1 MARETINIGVV
12 ANDGTGDTFRI
23 AGQKINDN
31 FEELYT
37 NFAATELG
45 DGIDLDGNN
54 IVGTRSND
62 NINFIPSGTGIVT
75 MPNLLVDGTINLV
88 DNVISATQSNSD
100 LVMRSSG
107 TGSIVLGDI
116 SIQDN
121 TVSTNASN
129 ADTELT
135 ANGTGTISL
144 LSNATI
150 NGDMTVTSVSQG
162 AGQFDTSVTLAS
174 GATVTSILD
183 QDNMS
188 GNSATALATQQS
200 IKAYVDSQVTAQDLD
215 FTADDLTTN
224 SIDLDSETL
233 QLTGGAGIDTS
244 ATGNTVTFSIDSSVV
259 TLTGSQALSNKTLTS
274 PIVNNINATGSWS
287 MTQLETES
295 LRIKD
300 NTITTSAS
308 NADLE
313 MSAAGT
319 GKVTIN
325 GLALPRD
332 DNGTVQAVKTDGAG
346 TLSFVNVDYL
356 YNNTVLEDGSVT
368 LASSATANI
377 DTFDSTVYRS
387 TRYVMSISDST
398 NSRYEIVEAIVTHDG
413 STAYV
418 SKYGSTTNHTSS
430 LLTLTADVSGSD
442 VRLRVVPISSDSTV
456 IKFLARRQ
464 AI

>member
-23 AGQKINDN
+23 AGQKINNN

-37 NFAATELG
+37 NFEATELG

-54 IVGTRSND
+54 IIGTRSND
-62 NINFIPSGTGIVT
+62 NINFIPAGTGIVT

-107 TGSIVLGDI
+107 TGSIVMGDI

-144 LSNATI
+144 LSNTTI

-215 FTADDLTTN
+215 FTADDLTR
-224 SIDLDSETL
+224 
-233 QLTGGAGIDTS
+233 
-244 ATGNTVTFSIDSSVV
+244 
-259 TLTGSQALSNKTLTS
+259 
-274 PIVNNINATGSWS
+274 PI
-287 MTQLETES
+287 Q
-295 LRIKD
+295 
-300 NTITTSAS
+300 
-308 NADLE
+308 
-313 MSAAGT
+313 
-319 GKVTIN
+319 
-325 GLALPRD
+325 
-332 DNGTVQAVKTDGAG
+332 
-346 TLSFVNVDYL
+346 
-356 YNNTVLEDGSVT
+356 
-368 LASSATANI
+368 
-377 DTFDSTVYRS
+377 
-387 TRYVMSISDST
+387 
-398 NSRYEIVEAIVTHDG
+398 
-413 STAYV
+413 
-418 SKYGSTTNHTSS
+418 
-430 LLTLTADVSGSD
+430 
-442 VRLRVVPISSDSTV
+442 
-456 IKFLARRQ
+456 
-464 AI
+464 

>member
-23 AGQKINDN
+23 AGQKINNN

-37 NFAATELG
+37 NFEATELG

-54 IVGTRSND
+54 IIGTRSND
-62 NINFIPSGTGIVT
+62 NINFIPAGTGIVT

-107 TGSIVLGDI
+107 TGSIVMGDI

-244 ATGNTVTFSIDSSVV
+244 ATGNTVTFSIDSSVA
-259 TLTGSQALSNKTLTS
+259 TLTGSQVLSNKTLTS

-300 NTITTSAS
+300 NIITTSAS

-319 GKVTIN
+319 GTVNIN
-325 GLALPRD
+325 GLALPRN

-346 TLSFVNVDYL
+346 TLSFVDVDYL

-377 DTFDSTVYRS
+377 DTFDSTVYMS

>member
-23 AGQKINDN
+23 AGQKIINN

-37 NFAATELG
+37 NFEATELG

-54 IVGTRSND
+54 IIGTRSND
-62 NINFIPSGTGIVT
+62 NINFIPAGTGIVT

-144 LSNATI
+144 LSNTTI

-233 QLTGGAGIDTS
+233 QLTGGTAINTS

-319 GKVTIN
+319 GKVNIN

-346 TLSFVNVDYL
+346 TLSFVDVDYL
-356 YNNTVLEDGSVT
+356 YDNTVLEDGSVT

>member
-1 MARETINIGVV
+1 MTRQILDIGSN
-12 ANDGTGDTFRI
+12 ANDGTGDTLR
-23 AGQKINDN
+23 AAMDKVNDN
-31 FEELYT
+31 FIELYSVS
-37 NFAATELG
+37 
-45 DGIDLDGNN
+45 IDNSIEISGNN
-54 IVGTRSND
+54 ISATRSND
-62 NINFIPSGTGIVT
+62 DINIIPAGTGTVTISNLTIDNNINLT
-75 MPNLLVDGTINLV
+75 
-88 DNVISATQSNSD
+88 DNVISDTQSNSD
-100 LVMRSSG
+100 LVLRASG
-107 TGSIVLGDI
+107 TGNIVLGDVTI
-116 SIQDN
+116 SDN
-121 TVSTNASN
+121 TISTNISN
-129 ADTELT
+129 ANLELS
-135 ANGTGTISL
+135 AAGTGTLQL
-144 LSNATI
+144 LKDTTVS
-150 NGDMTVTSVSQG
+150 GDLGVTGTLTVTGTATLS
-162 AGQFDTSVTLAS
+162 TSLTLAS
-174 GATVTSILD
+174 GATVTAILD
-183 QDNMS
+183 EDTMTS
-188 GNSATALATQQS
+188 DSATALATQQS

-319 GKVTIN
+319 GKVNIN

-346 TLSFVNVDYL
+346 TLSFVDVDYL

>member
-1 MARETINIGVV
+1 MPRQILDIGSN
-12 ANDGTGDTFRI
+12 ANDGTGDTLR
-23 AGQKINDN
+23 AAMDKVNDN
-31 FEELYT
+31 FIELYNVSIENT
-37 NFAATELG
+37 IE
-45 DGIDLDGNN
+45 ISGNN
-54 IVGTRSND
+54 ITGTRSND
-62 NINFIPSGTGIVT
+62 DINIIPAGTGTVTITNLTIDNNINLT
-75 MPNLLVDGTINLV
+75 

-100 LVMRSSG
+100 LVLRASG
-107 TGSIVLGDI
+107 TGNIVLGDVTI
-116 SIQDN
+116 SDN
-121 TVSTNASN
+121 TISTNASN
-129 ADTELT
+129 ANLELS
-135 ANGTGTISL
+135 ASGTGTLQL
-144 LSNATI
+144 LKDTTVS
-150 NGDMTVTSVSQG
+150 GDLGVTGILTVTGTATLS
-162 AGQFDTSVTLAS
+162 TSLTLAS
-174 GATVTSILD
+174 GATVTAILD
-183 QDNMS
+183 EDTMTS
-188 GNSATALATQQS
+188 NSATALATQQS

-215 FTADDLTTN
+215 FTADDSTVL

-233 QLTGGAGIDTS
+233 TFTGGTGIDTS

-274 PIVNNINATGSWS
+274 PIVNNINATGNWS

-319 GKVTIN
+319 GTVNIN

-356 YNNTVLEDGSVT
+356 LDHTVLEDGSVT

-398 NSRYEIVEAIVTHDG
+398 NARYEIVEAIVTHDG

-418 SKYGSTTNHTSS
+418 SDHGSTTNHTSS
-430 LLTLTADVSGSD
+430 LLTLAADFSGSD
-442 VRLRVVPISSDSTV
+442 VRLRATPISSDSTV

-464 AI
+464 VI

>member
-1 MARETINIGVV
+1 MARV
-12 ANDGTGDTFRI
+12 
-23 AGQKINDN
+23 
-31 FEELYT
+31 
-37 NFAATELG
+37 
-45 DGIDLDGNN
+45 
-54 IVGTRSND
+54 
-62 NINFIPSGTGIVT
+62 IP
-75 MPNLLVDGTINLV
+75 
-88 DNVISATQSNSD
+88 
-100 LVMRSSG
+100 G

-174 GATVTSILD
+174 GATVTAILD
-183 QDNMS
+183 EDTMTS
-188 GNSATALATQQS
+188 NSATALATQQS

-215 FTADDLTTN
+215 FTADDSTVL

-233 QLTGGAGIDTS
+233 TFTGGTGIDTS

-274 PIVNNINATGSWS
+274 PIVNNINATGNLS

-319 GKVTIN
+319 GTVNIN

-332 DNGTVQAVKTDGAG
+332 DNGTVQAVKTDGCWHIEFRQCG
-346 TLSFVNVDYL
+346 LSI
-356 YNNTVLEDGSVT
+356 GSYSVG
-368 LASSATANI
+368 
-377 DTFDSTVYRS
+377 R
-387 TRYVMSISDST
+387 RISDPGVQ
-398 NSRYEIVEAIVTHDG
+398 RHG
-413 STAYV
+413 Q
-418 SKYGSTTNHTSS
+418 H
-430 LLTLTADVSGSD
+430 
-442 VRLRVVPISSDSTV
+442 RH
-456 IKFLARRQ
+456 F
-464 AI
+464 